1 MPSLIQDL
9 LNPAALPD
17 RTKSVSLVQ
26 THISLVFIADEYVY
40 KIKKPVDFG
49 FLDFTSLKKREH
61 YCHQEISL
69 NQRLAED
76 VYIEVLPVTFDGMM
90 HKIGIYDGETVEYAV
105 KMKRIPDDRLM
116 RALFHRG
123 ELREGH
129 LKEIARVLARFHQN
143 AEHTSEIEHFGRPEV
158 FKVNTDENFEQTRKY
173 TGKTITKEVFDDLF
187 SWTDKF
193 YKDKTSLFLDRISGK
208 KIRNCHGDLHMEHV
222 CLTDK
227 LAIIDCIEFNDR
239 FRYSDTIAD
248 IAFLIMDLEY
258 QGGAGYADRLWS
270 YYVEETG
277 DIGMDELLTF
287 YKVYRAYVRGK
298 VISFQLDDKNIGPK
312 EKEKAIEAASKYFM
326 LARSYIQ
333 G

>member
-1 MPSLIQDL
+1 
-9 LNPAALPD
+9 
-17 RTKSVSLVQ
+17 
-26 THISLVFIADEYVY
+26 
-40 KIKKPVDFG
+40 
-49 FLDFTSLKKREH
+49 
-61 YCHQEISL
+61 
-69 NQRLAED
+69 
-76 VYIEVLPVTFDGMM
+76 M
-90 HKIGIYDGETVEYAV
+90 HKIGISDGETVEYAV

-143 AEHTSEIEHFGRPEV
+143 AEHTSEIENFGRPEV
-158 FKVNTDENFEQTRKY
+158 FRVNTDENFEQTRKY
-173 TGKTITKEVFDDLF
+173 TGMTIAKEVFDDLF

-258 QGGAGYADRLWS
+258 QDGAGYADRLWS
-270 YYVEETG
+270 YYEEETG
-277 DIGMDELLTF
+277 EIGMDELLTF

-298 VISFQLDDKNIGPK
+298 VISFQLDDENIGPK